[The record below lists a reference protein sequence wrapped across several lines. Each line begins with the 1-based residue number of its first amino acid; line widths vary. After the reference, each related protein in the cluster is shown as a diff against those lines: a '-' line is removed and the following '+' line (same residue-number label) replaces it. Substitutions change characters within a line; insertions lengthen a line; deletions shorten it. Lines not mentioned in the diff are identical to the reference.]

1 MLTLPVLKE
10 SKVASVMKLLK
21 EGLTLL
27 LDVVAH
33 VSRGFFVNDDPA
45 RPPVIL
51 RLSLSM
57 LLHLLL
63 QHHH

>member
-1 MLTLPVLKE
+1 MLALPVLKQGE
-10 SKVASVMKLLK
+10 VASVVKLLK

-33 VSRGFFVNDDPA
+33 VSRRFVVNDDPA

-51 RLSLSM
+51 
-57 LLHLLL
+57 
-63 QHHH
+63 